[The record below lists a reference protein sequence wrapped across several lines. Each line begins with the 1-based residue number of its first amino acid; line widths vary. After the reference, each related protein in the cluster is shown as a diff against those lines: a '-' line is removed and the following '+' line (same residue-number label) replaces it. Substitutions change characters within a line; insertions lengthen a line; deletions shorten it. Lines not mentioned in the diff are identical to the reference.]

1 MALAWV
7 AAVPPAGTV
16 LGPWQRLIRVLLP
29 ALAVAEVLQV
39 YPVAGTQ
46 VVASTVMF
54 GPVAAICIADGWRLL
69 EQRLPATR
77 GISPETVRYVGSVAA
92 ITLAVSLVWTQVVRN
107 GINSAVAYADRKP
120 LPFPEASRMRLSDG
134 EVSTFTQLVAAGLVI
149 WATAARFGPAWANPS
164 GPPNVIPMALA
175 WVAAVPPAG
184 TVLGP
189 WQRLLRVLLPA
200 LAVAEVLQV
209 YPVAGTQ
216 VVASTVMFGPVGAI
230 CIADGWR
237 LLEQRLPATRGV
249 SAETVR
255 YVGAVAAITLAVS
268 LVWTQVVRNGIN
280 SAVAYADRKP
290 LPFPVAS
297 RMRLSDGEVSTFTQ
311 LVAAIRN
318 TRCTSLIMY
327 PSYNSLYLWS
337 GVPTPKP
344 TLPGAWF
351 EQMDDKT
358 QQRAVDEVRASPRPC
373 AIRNDQ
379 GAAAWL
385 GPRPMPDTPGT
396 RYITRDFKVAGTVG
410 SFQFLVPKQG

>member
-1 MALAWV
+1 VRWTL
-7 AAVPPAGTV
+7 AAVAGFVGLSVLSVGFLLASGASVGDAYDGIVGQALHQADAFSIGFGLPLSATQWAFLGLAGAAVTV
-16 LGPWQRLIRVLLP
+16 RLGPGSG
-29 ALAVAEVLQV
+29 AM
-39 YPVAGTQ
+39 AG
-46 VVASTVMF
+46 
-54 GPVAAICIADGWRLL
+54 GLR
-69 EQRLPATR
+69 
-77 GISPETVRYVGSVAA
+77 
-92 ITLAVSLVWTQVVRN
+92 
-107 GINSAVAYADRKP
+107 
-120 LPFPEASRMRLSDG
+120 
-134 EVSTFTQLVAAGLVI
+134 VAAGLVI

-255 YVGAVAAITLAVS
+255 YVGSVAAITLAVS